1 MKKFIYPLIALA
13 IAGAVL
19 SGLLLIQHYYPEIKY
34 GVISCGEGINNPCQ
48 SLAQSGYATLFTIPV
63 AAYGLLW
70 YLLAMFILLIADYA
84 EGRYHAYALALI
96 LPLSAVAVLADVILG
111 IILIITHLMCK
122 FCIATYLVNIGM
134 LALVIFWY
142 RAASKK
148 GQLSLPDVYR
158 EVILPKEPSSD
169 RKAFYSAF
177 VLFIFL
183 LGFAIFSTSYI
194 LRIKTEKPRIPDD
207 RAAAFITNFYRSP
220 VEKLN
225 LPDSGIILGNPN
237 ADLTIVAFTDFLCSA
252 CYEFY
257 KMESILFAK
266 YKDRVRIVYYN
277 YPLDQGCN
285 RDIKRTVYANSCIAS
300 RALIAASDSGILEE
314 YILKHFADY
323 QTTHTRYTQALA
335 MTAFSQIRPGDRKGL
350 DERQFLA
357 LMNSEATTRKLE
369 DHIKLAKELRIDATP
384 TLFIGGRRMVGFPP
398 AEIMNQIIQ
407 TELSKMK

>member
-1 MKKFIYPLIALA
+1 MKKFIYPLLALA

-19 SGLLLIQHYYPEIKY
+19 SGLLLIQHYYPEVKFGI
-34 GVISCGEGINNPCQ
+34 ISCGEGINNPCQ
-48 SLAQSGYATLFTIPV
+48 SLAQSGYATLFKIPI

-96 LPLSAVAVLADVILG
+96 LPLSAVAVLADAVLG
-111 IILIITHLMCK
+111 IILIITHLLCK
-122 FCIATYLVNIGM
+122 FCIATYLVNIGI
-134 LALVIFWY
+134 LALVIVWY
-142 RAASKK
+142 RNARKD
-148 GQLSLPDVYR
+148 GQISLPGIYR
-158 EVILPKEPSSD
+158 ELLLPKEPSPD
-169 RKAFYSAF
+169 RKAFYSSF

-194 LRIKTEKPRIPDD
+194 LRMKTEKARVPDD
-207 RAAAFITNFYRSP
+207 RAAAFITNFYKSP

-225 LPDSGIILGNPN
+225 LPDTGIVLGNPK

-266 YKDRVRIVYYN
+266 YKDRVRTVYYN

-285 RDIKRTVYANSCIAS
+285 REMKRTVYANSCIAS
-300 RALIAASDSGILEE
+300 RAFIAASDSGILDE

-323 QTTHTRYTQALA
+323 QNTHTRYSPTLAL
-335 MTAFSQIRPGDRKGL
+335 TAFNQIRASDRKGL

-357 LMNSEATTRKLE
+357 MMNSEATTRKLD
-369 DHIKLAKELRIDATP
+369 DHIRLAKELRVDATP
-384 TLFIGGRRMVGFPP
+384 TIFIGGRRLVGVPP
-398 AEIMNQIIQ
+398 AEIMDRIIQ
-407 TELSKMK
+407 TELAKIK